1 MELRHLRCFV
11 AVAENLSFR
20 KAAQRLHVSQPALSR
35 TIRHLE
41 DETGVPLFARSKR
54 SVQLTPGG
62 RSLLT
67 DARRLLR
74 EAEAAV
80 TRARQCAHGVHAT
93 LRVGVSESLEETARI
108 KRALPAF
115 RREFPEVKLELH
127 ELFSTHQVENLRKH
141 DLDAGLMLN
150 PPQDAAFVVVPLEE
164 LGFRLAVPAKSP
176 LAKKSS
182 VHLRELAGESFFHFP
197 RHWWPSL
204 YDRYLELCRQAG
216 FEMKIREE
224 AGRSDTRLRRVAAG
238 AGVMILLAHVAAR
251 KLPGVAFIKLLD
263 WPVLYQT
270 HLVWRRDDRSP
281 LLAAFVKHLLPAGWL
296 PAGGLAHRN

>member
-41 DETGVPLFARSKR
+41 DETRVTLFSRSKR

-62 RSLLT
+62 RSLLA
-67 DARRLLR
+67 DARRLLQ
-74 EAEAAV
+74 EAQTAV
-80 TRARQCAHGVHAT
+80 IRARQCAHSISAT

-108 KRALPAF
+108 KRSLFAF

-127 ELFSTHQVENLRKH
+127 ELFSMHQVENLRKH
-141 DLDAGLMLN
+141 ELDAGLMLN
-150 PPQDAAFVVVPLEE
+150 PPRDAAFIVVPLEE
-164 LGFRLAVPAKSP
+164 LKFCLAVPAKSA
-176 LAKKSS
+176 LAKRSS
-182 VHLRELAGESFFHFP
+182 VHLRELANEYFFHFP
-197 RHWWPSL
+197 RHWWPQL

-224 AGRSDTRLRRVAAG
+224 AGRSDTRLRRVATG
-238 AGVMILLAHVAAR
+238 AGIMIILAHVAAR
-251 KLPGVAFIKLLD
+251 NPPGVAFVKLLD
-263 WPVLYQT
+263 WPVHYQT
-270 HLVWRRDDRSP
+270 HLVWRRDDQSA
-281 LLAAFVKHLLPAGWL
+281 LLAAFVKRLLPTGWM